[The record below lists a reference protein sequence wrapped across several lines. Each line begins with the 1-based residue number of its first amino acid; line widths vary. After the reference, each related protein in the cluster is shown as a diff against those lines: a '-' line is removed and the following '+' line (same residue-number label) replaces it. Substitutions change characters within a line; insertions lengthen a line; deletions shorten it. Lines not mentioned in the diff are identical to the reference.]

1 MELGGVLSRRALLKL
16 QGSFREAVYSWE
28 IQREELGA
36 SVAWDERVLCP
47 ASHVRVLGHV
57 TRVAPASGSLR
68 RLVGV
73 GEVLWTPGE
82 LRSEEQAL

>member
-1 MELGGVLSRRALLKL
+1 MSES
-16 QGSFREAVYSWE
+16 Y
-28 IQREELGA
+28 
-36 SVAWDERVLCP
+36 
-47 ASHVRVLGHV
+47 VRVLGHV
-57 TRVAPASGSLR
+57 MRVAPASGSLR